1 MPPHPGLPIFKDMA
15 PRVTAVLLLTLLL
28 AACAAP
34 QPSLYAPKAS
44 RDGYAEEVL
53 GKGLYR
59 ISFQGNRVTSKE
71 RVQEYCLFRAAELT
85 LELGAEKF
93 AVHDKQTERYTKVT
107 RESYAGWGDPHYY
120 RYGYY
125 RPYPP
130 PSYDRERTTYQAWIT
145 IEPFTGA
152 APGGFQVYD
161 ARATVQQFAPR
172 IERPKEQPES

>member
-1 MPPHPGLPIFKDMA
+1 MA
-15 PRVTAVLLLTLLL
+15 TRVAVLLLTLLL

-44 RDGYAEEVL
+44 RDGYAEEML

-59 ISFQGNRVTSKE
+59 VSFQGNRVTSKE

-107 RESYAGWGDPHYY
+107 RESYAGWGDPYY
-120 RYGYY
+120 YDRYHRYRYY

-130 PSYDRERTTYQAWIT
+130 PTYERERTTYQAAIT
-145 IEPFTGA
+145 IEPFTGI

-172 IERPKEQPES
+172 IERPTEE